1 MGDFWTAKISDFGL
15 AKLLVPDQTRTLTIA
30 RGTPGYMAPEWTK
43 INTPTSVKVDVYSYG
58 VVLLEI
64 VFCRRNMEI
73 NVSKPEEILL
83 SKWAYELLVER
94 ELERLD
100 LGEDVDRQK
109 LEKMVMIGIW
119 CIQDEPDLRPSM
131 KNVVMMSQTI
141 AIFLYLFFS
150 LHLLPSCMALESCL
164 LLLILF
170 LLFVETRTKQNQCG
184 EIHLGSQLFPTSNLQ
199 SWTSPSGHF
208 AFGFYPQGNGFAI
221 GIWLIGQPDNTVVWT
236 VNRDDP
242 PVSSNATIHFS
253 EKGELLLRTEKGYEK
268 PIAGDLN
275 VSDSASML
283 DSVIVI
289 IWQSF
294 DFPTD
299 TILGGQSLTISHELV
314 SSVSSSNHSSGR
326 FFLAMQRDGNLV
338 AYPRKSANLPSD
350 AYWSNQTFTWSNL
363 SLNHQG
369 LLSMKSYISGPDVLV
384 LANSSHSCENR
395 TTIFRATLDAGGI
408 FTLYSHCFESKTSW
422 SVHTE
427 WSALNNQCDVHG
439 FCDFNSYCSGT
450 GTNCECYPGFVFNDP
465 NDKFSGCYRNA
476 SESFCADSEE
486 GRQYNLTRIENL
498 LFERDPY
505 SAQEL
510 EEEKCRSSCLDDCQC
525 DVALYMGEKCEKH
538 TFPIRYGRKN
548 KNISS
553 TAFFKEET
561 VPDQK
566 IIIES
571 KKSLIMFLA
580 IIFSS
585 IAILCFGIA
594 ISTFFVYR
602 DRAFLYEKLSEII
615 SLTGDFTL
623 RSFSY
628 DEIEKATNGFREE
641 LGRGSVGAVYKGKIN
656 GGDKTVAIKRLEKV
670 LDQGEKNF
678 QAEITI
684 IGQTY
689 HRNLVRLLGFC
700 FDRSRRFL
708 VYEYLKN
715 GTLAEILFTAERRP
729 VWKERMR
736 IALDI
741 ARGILYLH
749 EECEACIIHCNI
761 TPQNI
766 LMDDSGIA
774 KISDFAV
781 ISGQDKKLHGLLSH
795 SRGHL
800 APEWQSN
807 AVISVKADIYSFGV
821 VLLEIISCRSS
832 IQADVS
838 TEDEMIL
845 SRWASQCLV
854 AGQLDMLVKDEH
866 VEYESLERMVRI
878 GLCCVQNDPS
888 LRPAIKNVILMLEGS
903 EDIPNPPSLALE
915 IISP

>member
-1 MGDFWTAKISDFGL
+1 
-15 AKLLVPDQTRTLTIA
+15 
-30 RGTPGYMAPEWTK
+30 
-43 INTPTSVKVDVYSYG
+43 
-58 VVLLEI
+58 
-64 VFCRRNMEI
+64 
-73 NVSKPEEILL
+73 
-83 SKWAYELLVER
+83 
-94 ELERLD
+94 
-100 LGEDVDRQK
+100 
-109 LEKMVMIGIW
+109 
-119 CIQDEPDLRPSM
+119 
-131 KNVVMMSQTI
+131 
-141 AIFLYLFFS
+141 
-150 LHLLPSCMALESCL
+150 MALESCL

-221 GIWLIGQPDNTVVWT
+221 GIWLIGQPNNTVVWT

-268 PIAGDLN
+268 TIAGDLH

-283 DSVIVI
+283 DSGNFVLYSDCKR

-326 FFLAMQRDGNLV
+326 FLLAMQEDGNLV
-338 AYPRKSANLPSD
+338 AYRRRSANLSSD
-350 AYWSNQTFTWSNL
+350 PYWSSKTFVRLNL

-369 LLSMKSYISGPDVLV
+369 LLSMKSYKSGPDVLV
-384 LANSSHSCENR
+384 LANSSYSCENR

-427 WSALNNQCDVHG
+427 WSALNNQCDVLG
-439 FCDFNSYCSGT
+439 FCDFNSYCSVT
-450 GTNCECYPGFVFNDP
+450 GTNGECSCYPGFVFNDP

-476 SESFCADSEE
+476 SESFCADSKE
-486 GRQYNLTRIENL
+486 GRQYNVTRIENL

-505 SAQEL
+505 SALEL

-525 DVALYMGEKCEKH
+525 DVALFMDAKCEKH
-538 TFPIRYGRKN
+538 TFPI
-548 KNISS
+548 
-553 TAFFKEET
+553 
-561 VPDQK
+561 
-566 IIIES
+566 
-571 KKSLIMFLA
+571 
-580 IIFSS
+580 
-585 IAILCFGIA
+585 
-594 ISTFFVYR
+594 R

-656 GGDKTVAIKRLEKV
+656 GGEKTVAIKRLEK
-670 LDQGEKNF
+670 
-678 QAEITI
+678 
-684 IGQTY
+684 
-689 HRNLVRLLGFC
+689 
-700 FDRSRRFL
+700 
-708 VYEYLKN
+708 
-715 GTLAEILFTAERRP
+715 
-729 VWKERMR
+729 
-736 IALDI
+736 
-741 ARGILYLH
+741 
-749 EECEACIIHCNI
+749 
-761 TPQNI
+761 
-766 LMDDSGIA
+766 
-774 KISDFAV
+774 
-781 ISGQDKKLHGLLSH
+781 
-795 SRGHL
+795 
-800 APEWQSN
+800 SN

-845 SRWASQCLV
+845 SRWAYQCFV

-866 VEYESLERMVRI
+866 IEYESLERMVRI
-878 GLCCVQNDPS
+878 GLWCVQNDPS
-888 LRPAIKNVILMLEGS
+888 SRPAIKNVILMLEGS
-903 EDIPNPPSLALE
+903 EDIPNPPSLAPE

>member
-1 MGDFWTAKISDFGL
+1 MCEYIGFSVIS
-15 AKLLVPDQTRTLTIA
+15 
-30 RGTPGYMAPEWTK
+30 
-43 INTPTSVKVDVYSYG
+43 
-58 VVLLEI
+58 
-64 VFCRRNMEI
+64 
-73 NVSKPEEILL
+73 
-83 SKWAYELLVER
+83 
-94 ELERLD
+94 
-100 LGEDVDRQK
+100 
-109 LEKMVMIGIW
+109 
-119 CIQDEPDLRPSM
+119 
-131 KNVVMMSQTI
+131 
-141 AIFLYLFFS
+141 
-150 LHLLPSCMALESCL
+150 
-164 LLLILF
+164 
-170 LLFVETRTKQNQCG
+170 
-184 EIHLGSQLFPTSNLQ
+184 TSNLQ

-253 EKGELLLRTEKGYEK
+253 EKGQLLLRTEKGYEK
-268 PIAGDLN
+268 TIAGDLH

-283 DSVIVI
+283 DSGNFVLYSDCKI

-326 FFLAMQRDGNLV
+326 FLLAMQEDGNLV
-338 AYPRKSANLPSD
+338 AYRRRSANLSSD
-350 AYWSNQTFTWSNL
+350 PYWSSKTFVRLNL

-369 LLSMKSYISGPDVLV
+369 LLSMKSYKSGPDVLV
-384 LANSSHSCENR
+384 LANSSYSCENR
-395 TTIFRATLDAGGI
+395 TTIFRVTLDAGGI

-427 WSALNNQCDVHG
+427 WSALNNQCDVLG
-439 FCDFNSYCSGT
+439 FCDFNSYCSVT
-450 GTNCECYPGFVFNDP
+450 GTNGECSCYPGFVFNDP

-476 SESFCADSEE
+476 SESFCADSKE
-486 GRQYNLTRIENL
+486 GRQYNVTRIENL

-505 SAQEL
+505 SALEL

-525 DVALYMGEKCEKH
+525 DVALFMDAKCEKH
-538 TFPIRYGRKN
+538 TFPI
-548 KNISS
+548 
-553 TAFFKEET
+553 
-561 VPDQK
+561 
-566 IIIES
+566 
-571 KKSLIMFLA
+571 
-580 IIFSS
+580 
-585 IAILCFGIA
+585 
-594 ISTFFVYR
+594 R

-656 GGDKTVAIKRLEKV
+656 GGDKTVAIKRLEK
-670 LDQGEKNF
+670 
-678 QAEITI
+678 AEITI

-774 KISDFAV
+774 KISDFGL
-781 ISGQDKKLHGLLSH
+781 SKLLYPDRIRSSMALLSH

-845 SRWASQCLV
+845 SRWAYQCFV

>member
-1 MGDFWTAKISDFGL
+1 MKTMTRVAGSYRWKTTEVTDRLIKTSKMGL
-15 AKLLVPDQTRTLTIA
+15 
-30 RGTPGYMAPEWTK
+30 
-43 INTPTSVKVDVYSYG
+43 
-58 VVLLEI
+58 
-64 VFCRRNMEI
+64 RR
-73 NVSKPEEILL
+73 
-83 SKWAYELLVER
+83 
-94 ELERLD
+94 
-100 LGEDVDRQK
+100 
-109 LEKMVMIGIW
+109 
-119 CIQDEPDLRPSM
+119 
-131 KNVVMMSQTI
+131 SQT
-141 AIFLYLFFS
+141 LYLFFP
-150 LHLLPSCMALESCL
+150 LHLLPSSCMALESCL

-170 LLFVETRTKQNQCG
+170 LLFVETRTKPKCG
-184 EIHLGSQLFPTSNLQ
+184 EIHLDSQLFPASNLQ
-199 SWTSPSGHF
+199 SWISPSGHF

-268 PIAGDLN
+268 PIAGDLH

-283 DSVIVI
+283 DSGNFVLYSNCNR

-299 TILGGQSLTISHELV
+299 TILGGQSLNISHELV

-326 FFLAMQRDGNLV
+326 FFLAMQEDGNLV
-338 AYPRKSANLPSD
+338 AYRRKSANLPSD
-350 AYWSNQTFTWSNL
+350 AYWSSNSFVRLNL

-384 LANSSHSCENR
+384 LANSSYSCENR

-408 FTLYSHCFESKTSW
+408 FTLYSHCFESKISW
-422 SVHTE
+422 RVHIE
-427 WSALNNQCDVHG
+427 WSALDNQCDVPG
-439 FCDFNSYCSGT
+439 FCDLNSYCSGT
-450 GTNCECYPGFVFNDP
+450 GTNCECLCYPGFVPNDP
-465 NDKFSGCYRNA
+465 DDKFSGCYRNA
-476 SESFCADSEE
+476 SESFCADSKE
-486 GRQYNLTRIENL
+486 GRQYNVTRIENL

-510 EEEKCRSSCLDDCQC
+510 EEEKCCSSCLDDCHC
-525 DVALYMGEKCEKH
+525 DVALYMDAKCEKY
-538 TFPIRYGRKN
+538 TFPIR
-548 KNISS
+548 
-553 TAFFKEET
+553 
-561 VPDQK
+561 
-566 IIIES
+566 
-571 KKSLIMFLA
+571 
-580 IIFSS
+580 S

-615 SLTGDFTL
+615 SLTGEFTL

-656 GGDKTVAIKRLEKV
+656 G
-670 LDQGEKNF
+670 
-678 QAEITI
+678 
-684 IGQTY
+684 
-689 HRNLVRLLGFC
+689 
-700 FDRSRRFL
+700 
-708 VYEYLKN
+708 
-715 GTLAEILFTAERRP
+715 
-729 VWKERMR
+729 
-736 IALDI
+736 
-741 ARGILYLH
+741 
-749 EECEACIIHCNI
+749 
-761 TPQNI
+761 
-766 LMDDSGIA
+766 
-774 KISDFAV
+774 
-781 ISGQDKKLHGLLSH
+781 
-795 SRGHL
+795 GHL

-845 SRWASQCLV
+845 SRWAYQCLV

-866 VEYESLERMVRI
+866 IEYESLERMVRI

>member
-1 MGDFWTAKISDFGL
+1 
-15 AKLLVPDQTRTLTIA
+15 
-30 RGTPGYMAPEWTK
+30 
-43 INTPTSVKVDVYSYG
+43 
-58 VVLLEI
+58 
-64 VFCRRNMEI
+64 
-73 NVSKPEEILL
+73 
-83 SKWAYELLVER
+83 
-94 ELERLD
+94 
-100 LGEDVDRQK
+100 
-109 LEKMVMIGIW
+109 
-119 CIQDEPDLRPSM
+119 
-131 KNVVMMSQTI
+131 
-141 AIFLYLFFS
+141 
-150 LHLLPSCMALESCL
+150 MALESCL

-170 LLFVETRTKQNQCG
+170 LLFVGTRTKPNQCNHG

-199 SWTSPSGHF
+199 SWISPSGHF

-268 PIAGDLN
+268 PIAGDLH

-283 DSVIVI
+283 DSGNFVLYSGSKI

-299 TILGGQSLTISHELV
+299 TILGGQSLTFSHELV

-326 FFLAMQRDGNLV
+326 FLLAMQEDGNLV
-338 AYPRKSANLPSD
+338 AYRRKSAHLPSD
-350 AYWSNQTFTWSNL
+350 AYWSSHTPATPMLNL
-363 SLNHQG
+363 SLNRQG
-369 LLSMKSYISGPDVLV
+369 LLSMKSYKSGPDVHV
-384 LANSSHSCENR
+384 LANSSYSCENR

-408 FTLYSHCFESKTSW
+408 FTLYSHCFESKISW
-422 SVHTE
+422 STVNIE
-427 WSALNNQCDVHG
+427 WSALDNQCDVPG
-439 FCDFNSYCSGT
+439 FCDLNSYCSGT
-450 GTNCECYPGFVFNDP
+450 GTNCECLCYPGFVFNDP
-465 NDKFSGCYRNA
+465 DDKFSGCYRNA
-476 SESFCADSEE
+476 SESFCADSKE
-486 GRQYNLTRIENL
+486 GRQYNVTRIENL

-505 SAQEL
+505 SALEL
-510 EEEKCRSSCLDDCQC
+510 EEEKCCSSCLDDCHC
-525 DVALYMGEKCEKH
+525 DVALYMDAKCEKY
-538 TFPIRYGRKN
+538 TFPIRYGSKN
-548 KNISS
+548 KSISS

-561 VPDQK
+561 VPGQK

-571 KKSLIMFLA
+571 KRSLIMFLA

-615 SLTGDFTL
+615 SLTGEFTL

-656 GGDKTVAIKRLEKV
+656 GGEKTVAIKRLEKV

-715 GTLAEILFTAERRP
+715 GTLAEILFTADQRRP
-729 VWKERMR
+729 
-736 IALDI
+736 
-741 ARGILYLH
+741 
-749 EECEACIIHCNI
+749 
-761 TPQNI
+761 
-766 LMDDSGIA
+766 
-774 KISDFAV
+774 
-781 ISGQDKKLHGLLSH
+781 
-795 SRGHL
+795 
-800 APEWQSN
+800 
-807 AVISVKADIYSFGV
+807 
-821 VLLEIISCRSS
+821 
-832 IQADVS
+832 
-838 TEDEMIL
+838 
-845 SRWASQCLV
+845 
-854 AGQLDMLVKDEH
+854 LDMLVKDEH
-866 VEYESLERMVRI
+866 IEYESLERMVRI

-915 IISP
+915 IISR

>member
-1 MGDFWTAKISDFGL
+1 
-15 AKLLVPDQTRTLTIA
+15 
-30 RGTPGYMAPEWTK
+30 
-43 INTPTSVKVDVYSYG
+43 
-58 VVLLEI
+58 
-64 VFCRRNMEI
+64 
-73 NVSKPEEILL
+73 
-83 SKWAYELLVER
+83 
-94 ELERLD
+94 
-100 LGEDVDRQK
+100 
-109 LEKMVMIGIW
+109 
-119 CIQDEPDLRPSM
+119 
-131 KNVVMMSQTI
+131 
-141 AIFLYLFFS
+141 
-150 LHLLPSCMALESCL
+150 MALESCL

-170 LLFVETRTKQNQCG
+170 LLFVETRTKPNQCG

-199 SWTSPSGHF
+199 SWISPSGHF

-268 PIAGDLN
+268 PIPGN
-275 VSDSASML
+275 FYVSDSASML
-283 DSVIVI
+283 DSGNFVLYSDCKI

-299 TILGGQSLTISHELV
+299 TILGGQSLTFFHNLV

-326 FFLAMQRDGNLV
+326 FFLGMQRDGNLV
-338 AYPRKSANLPSD
+338 AYPINSAALPND
-350 AYWSNQTFTWSNL
+350 AYWISHTDKNVGLNL

-369 LLSMKSYISGPDVLV
+369 LLFMNIYKSGPDVLL
-384 LANSSHSCENR
+384 LANSSYSCENR
-395 TTIFRATLDAGGI
+395 TTIFRATLDADGI
-408 FTLYSHCFESKTSW
+408 FKLYSHCFESKTSW
-422 SVHTE
+422 SVHIE
-427 WSALNNQCDVHG
+427 WHALNNQCDVYG
-439 FCDFNSYCSGT
+439 YCAFNSYCSGT
-450 GTNCECYPGFVFNDP
+450 GTNGECSCYPGFVFNDP
-465 NDKFSGCYRNA
+465 DDKFSGCYRNA
-476 SESFCADSEE
+476 SESFCAGRKE
-486 GRQYNLTRIENL
+486 GRKYHVTRIENL
-498 LFERDPY
+498 LFERDPN

-510 EEEKCRSSCLDDCQC
+510 EKEKCRSSCLEDCQC
-525 DVALYMGEKCEKH
+525 DVALYMGGMCEKY

-548 KNISS
+548 KNIPS

-561 VPDQK
+561 VPGQK

-585 IAILCFGIA
+585 IALLCFGIA

-615 SLTGDFTL
+615 SLTGEFTL

-628 DEIEKATNGFREE
+628 EELEKATDGFKEE

-656 GGDKTVAIKRLEKV
+656 GGEKTVAIKRLEKV

-684 IGQTY
+684 MGQTY

-774 KISDFAV
+774 KISDFGL
-781 ISGQDKKLHGLLSH
+781 SKLLYPDRIRSSMALLSH

-845 SRWASQCLV
+845 SRWAYQCLV

-888 LRPAIKNVILMLEGS
+888 SRLKHLFWQAILVYELLHLLFARDTKIILTKNSLPNSNSTPNMQILRSLSLHLAELFSETANQQSSFVLSVGISGS
-903 EDIPNPPSLALE
+903 
-915 IISP
+915 